1 MSINTVSPVKR
12 PVKYKPK
19 EKEIFE
25 TWFEENVSLDPSNTV
40 ELVRLHEAYQRYVV
54 KYTGTVP
61 LKKNKFSTL
70 LRNHLLNEIEQTKVR
85 TYAKDRVLFEG
96 LFIKDNEVDANNTIQ
111 DW

>member
-12 PVKYKPK
+12 PFKYKPK

-40 ELVRLHEAYQRYVV
+40 ELVCLHEAYQRYVV

-61 LKKNKFSTL
+61 LKKNKFSTI
-70 LRNHLLNEIEQTKVR
+70 LRDHLSNEIERLKVR
-85 TYAKDRVLFEG
+85 THTRARVMFQG
-96 LFIKDNEVDANNTIQ
+96 LLIKDNEVDANNTIQ